1 MNFRF
6 HSKILKQFGW
16 YATGEEEKGMHL
28 NLFCNFLELRM
39 NSRIIVPQ
47 VTRTLPGKV
56 LTADERQ
63 E

>member
-1 MNFRF
+1 
-6 HSKILKQFGW
+6 LKQFGW